1 MASCVTS
8 KRVILMQEAG
18 KNGIPQY
25 TDTLSYEDY
34 QLRIGDR
41 MYIYVYSVD
50 ERINKMFNASGAGVS
65 SHMMRQSTGGTGYDL
80 YTYEVRDDGTIDFPM
95 VGDVLVRG
103 LTTREVKRAIENELS
118 GFVKNY
124 GDYQM
129 ISVEVNIVSR
139 RFSVIS
145 DRGSGT
151 FSIPKEKITIFEALA
166 MAGDIGDFGDRSQVR
181 IVREKEGVTDI
192 KQRAFAGCETLEYIK
207 IPDSVTTMGSNTFDG
222 CVALKRVYI
231 GKNLTAIP
239 THAFNDC
246 KSLEAVLLEGTKI
259 EYIGVGAF
267 MNCESLTKVEFSPNV
282 EYIGTHAF
290 MSCYELTSAVL
301 PQALIAM
308 GYGAFSFCTKLAKLS
323 VAKGNKELL
332 EVINKVLT
340 NLIESGKI
348 EEYIVY
354 YSTEVTGD

>member
-1 MASCVTS
+1 MKFKGFLLLFLPLLMASCVTS
-8 KRVILMQEAG
+8 KRVNLMQEAG

-65 SHMMRQSTGGTGYDL
+65 SHMMRQSIGGTGYDL

-192 KQRAFAGCETLEYIK
+192 KTFDVRSNDIINSEFYYIEPNDVIYIQRIK
-207 IPDSVTTMGSNTFDG
+207 GQSFGINSVTTTISV
-222 CVALKRVYI
+222 VATTLAFGGFVYGLVTRI
-231 GKNLTAIP
+231 IN
-239 THAFNDC
+239 
-246 KSLEAVLLEGTKI
+246 S
-259 EYIGVGAF
+259 
-267 MNCESLTKVEFSPNV
+267 VEDS
-282 EYIGTHAF
+282 
-290 MSCYELTSAVL
+290 
-301 PQALIAM
+301 Q
-308 GYGAFSFCTKLAKLS
+308 
-323 VAKGNKELL
+323 
-332 EVINKVLT
+332 
-340 NLIESGKI
+340 
-348 EEYIVY
+348 
-354 YSTEVTGD
+354 TE

>member
-1 MASCVTS
+1 MKFKGFLLLFLPLLMASCVTS
-8 KRVILMQEAG
+8 KRVNLMQEAG

-41 MYIYVYSVD
+41 IYIYVYSVD
-50 ERINKMFNASGAGVS
+50 ERINKMFNASGSGVS

-118 GFVKNY
+118 SFVKNY

-192 KQRAFAGCETLEYIK
+192 KTFDVRSKDIINSEFYYIEPNDVIYIQRIK
-207 IPDSVTTMGSNTFDG
+207 GQSFGINSVTTTISV
-222 CVALKRVYI
+222 VATTLAFGGFVYGLVTRI
-231 GKNLTAIP
+231 
-239 THAFNDC
+239 
-246 KSLEAVLLEGTKI
+246 
-259 EYIGVGAF
+259 
-267 MNCESLTKVEFSPNV
+267 
-282 EYIGTHAF
+282 
-290 MSCYELTSAVL
+290 
-301 PQALIAM
+301 
-308 GYGAFSFCTKLAKLS
+308 
-323 VAKGNKELL
+323 
-332 EVINKVLT
+332 INAA
-340 NLIESGKI
+340 EDAQ
-348 EEYIVY
+348 
-354 YSTEVTGD
+354 TE

>member
-1 MASCVTS
+1 MKFKRFLLLFLPLLMASCVTS
-8 KRVILMQEAG
+8 KRVNLMQEAG

-192 KQRAFAGCETLEYIK
+192 KTFDVRSNDIINSEFYYIEPNDVIYIQRIK
-207 IPDSVTTMGSNTFDG
+207 GQSFGINSVTTTISV
-222 CVALKRVYI
+222 VATTLAFGGFVYGLVTRI
-231 GKNLTAIP
+231 IN
-239 THAFNDC
+239 
-246 KSLEAVLLEGTKI
+246 S
-259 EYIGVGAF
+259 
-267 MNCESLTKVEFSPNV
+267 VEDS
-282 EYIGTHAF
+282 
-290 MSCYELTSAVL
+290 
-301 PQALIAM
+301 Q
-308 GYGAFSFCTKLAKLS
+308 
-323 VAKGNKELL
+323 
-332 EVINKVLT
+332 
-340 NLIESGKI
+340 
-348 EEYIVY
+348 
-354 YSTEVTGD
+354 TE